1 MIMKSKNL
9 LGNDDA
15 VSVSVGFIIM
25 FAVTVIIF
33 TGLIIS
39 FYTLTRN
46 TEKSAMGESF
56 KIMGNRM
63 AADIN
68 MLDTMVNFINFNGG
82 NVNALE
88 YEFSLPAS
96 VAGKSYTVNITSSIH
111 EIIIDS
117 DNNARTVSPFNT
129 SINFTDRKLYSGA
142 EIHKFKYD
150 AVNSSIIVVEE

>member
-1 MIMKSKNL
+1 MKSKNL
-9 LGNDDA
+9 LGKDDA
-15 VSVSVGFIIM
+15 VSVSIGFIIM
-25 FAVTVIIF
+25 FAVTVILF

-46 TEKSAMGESF
+46 TEKSSMGESF
-56 KIMGNRM
+56 KIMGDRM
-63 AADIN
+63 AADID
-68 MLDTMVNFINFNGG
+68 MVDTMVNFVNSNGG

-96 VAGKSYTVNITSSIH
+96 VAGKSYTVNMTSSIH

-117 DNNARTVSPFNT
+117 DNNAKTVTPFKT
-129 SINFTDRKLYSGA
+129 STNFTEIKIYNGA

-150 AVNSSIIVVEE
+150 PINSSIIVVEQ

>member
-1 MIMKSKNL
+1 MKSKNL

-25 FAVTVIIF
+25 FAVTVILF

-46 TEKSAMGESF
+46 TEKSSMGESF
-56 KIMGNRM
+56 KIMGYRM
-63 AADIN
+63 SADIN
-68 MLDTMVNFINFNGG
+68 MVDTMVSFINSNGG

-129 SINFTDRKLYSGA
+129 STNFTDIKIYSGA
-142 EIHKFKYD
+142 EIHKLKYD
-150 AVNSSIIVVEE
+150 TFNRSIIVVEQ